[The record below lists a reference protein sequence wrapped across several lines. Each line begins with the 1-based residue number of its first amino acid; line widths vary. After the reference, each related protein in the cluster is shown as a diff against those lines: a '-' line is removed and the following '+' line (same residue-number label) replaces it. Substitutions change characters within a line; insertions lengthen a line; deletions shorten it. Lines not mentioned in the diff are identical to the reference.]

1 MNNRHKA
8 RETALQ
14 ILYNV
19 DISEGDSAEA
29 VKTRMEGMRQGSD
42 ARKYCELLVSGVRAN
57 RKALDSIIE
66 ESSDNWTIDRM
77 PLVDRNI
84 LRLAVYE
91 LRYSPDVP
99 FKVVIDEAVEL
110 AKRYGSDE
118 SGAFIN
124 GILDKARKY
133 AQPASHVPVRI

>member
-1 MNNRHKA
+1 MNSRHKA

-19 DISEGDSAEA
+19 DISQCPPAEA
-29 VKTRMEGMRQGSD
+29 LGAQLDAMRGAGA
-42 ARKYCELLVSGVRAN
+42 ARRYCEALVNGVLAERRAIDAVIN
-57 RKALDSIIE
+57 

-84 LRLAVYE
+84 LRIAVYE
-91 LRYSPDVP
+91 FMHLTDVP

-110 AKRYGSDE
+110 AKRYGSEE
-118 SGAFIN
+118 SGAFVN
-124 GILDKARKY
+124 GILDKARKC
-133 AQPASHVPVRI
+133 SHPGGAAAHGA